1 MRLVLALLGLSL
13 SVATGSVGA
22 QVQSL
27 GPQPYVGGVQVGCP
41 GTTTYVMPIN
51 DLAQAVPGEIRLSPG
66 FFSQPDVLQIFV
78 YAHECAHQ
86 IYGGGAAGEAAAD
99 CWAIKLGRDQGWLP
113 PNATQLIA
121 QSVAN
126 TAGDWTHAPGPI
138 RIQQM
143 AACYNTP

>member
-1 MRLVLALLGLSL
+1 MRLAAALLGLSL
-13 SVATGSVGA
+13 SVASGNLLA

-27 GPQPYVGGVQVGCP
+27 GERPFVGGVQVGCP
-41 GTTTYVMPIN
+41 GTTTYVMPIS
-51 DLAQAVPGEIRLSPG
+51 DLAQAVPGEIRLSPA
-66 FFSQPDVLQIFV
+66 FFSQPAVLQVFV

-113 PNATQLIA
+113 PNATYLIA
-121 QSVAN
+121 QSVAD

-143 AACYNTP
+143 AAYYDMP